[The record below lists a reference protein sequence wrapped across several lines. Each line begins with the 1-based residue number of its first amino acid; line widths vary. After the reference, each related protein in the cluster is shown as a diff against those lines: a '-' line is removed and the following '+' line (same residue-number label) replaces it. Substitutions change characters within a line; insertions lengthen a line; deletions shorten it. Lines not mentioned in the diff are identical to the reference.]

1 MHARDNLC
9 GLFGGTFDPIHYGHL
24 APIREVCAAVALA
37 KISYIPASI
46 PPHRPQPEAAAAHR
60 LEMTRI
66 ALADE
71 QRNAQRSEQPF
82 EVDDI
87 ELKRPGPSYTI
98 DTLQSLRRR
107 HPKRR
112 YALIVGLDA
121 LLGLETWHRWQALQQ
136 SVHIIALGRPGWHLP
151 QPLPHWW
158 QCAQA
163 ESNAELR
170 HAAAGKI
177 IFIETAAVAISST
190 LVRERIAA
198 GGDLSRLVPPGVC
211 DYIRAHNLYGNL

>member
-24 APIREVCAAVALA
+24 APVREVRAAAELTKVA
-37 KISYIPASI
+37 YIPAAV
-46 PPHRPQPEAAAAHR
+46 PPHRPQPRAAADHR

-66 ALADE
+66 ALADK
-71 QRNAQRSEQPF
+71 QRNEQPSEQPF

-87 ELKRPGPSYTI
+87 ELKRPGPSHTI

-136 SVHIIALGRPGWHLP
+136 SVHIIAMGRPGWRPP

-163 ESNAELR
+163 GSSAELR
-170 HAAAGKI
+170 RAAAGKI
-177 IFIETAAVAISST
+177 IFIETTPVAVSST

-198 GGDLSRLVPPGVC
+198 GGDLSHLVPPGVG
-211 DYIRAHNLYGNL
+211 DYIRKNNLYGG